1 VARASAA
8 SVARASAGA
17 RNSAASVRARD
28 SAARARASV
37 ARARANVASARART
51 SLTQYVMQEIPEY
64 TEVEFLSY
72 SRHIVVIV
80 RIHRLSW

>member
-1 VARASAA
+1 VARA
-8 SVARASAGA
+8 
-17 RNSAASVRARD
+17 RAR
-28 SAARARASV
+28 ARARASV
-37 ARARANVASARART
+37 AGARARANLTV
-51 SLTQYVMQEIPEY
+51 TQYVTQEIPEY